1 MTSEIQGHVD
11 KAAAEGLSAETVAGW
26 LRDNPGFLSD
36 NLDLF
41 ISLASSG
48 QGRDETVVNMHQYL
62 IDRLRDEML
71 QMRDRESEILTTV
84 GDNTE
89 SLVRIHRAVVA
100 MSAAYDLESLVD
112 TVHGMLPLLLD
123 VEAAI
128 LCMEV
133 PEGGVPAPPGLNVIG
148 QGWIESLLGRDV
160 RISLRS
166 YTPGEPY
173 VFGDAAERIGSV
185 AYMRLNVDGYPPV
198 MIAFGSSLYEWF
210 ESGQATEL
218 MAFLGDVLELRLSQ
232 CLES

>member
-1 MTSEIQGHVD
+1 MTRDSREHADI
-11 KAAAEGLSAETVAGW
+11 ASAEGVSAETVARW

-36 NLDLF
+36 NLELF
-41 ISLASSG
+41 ISLATSD
-48 QGRDETVVNMHQYL
+48 QGRGETVVNMQQYL
-62 IDRLRDEML
+62 IDRLRNEML
-71 QMRDRESEILTTV
+71 QLRDRESEILTTV
-84 GDNTE
+84 GDNAE
-89 SLVRIHRAVVA
+89 SLVRIHKAVVA
-100 MSAAYDLESLVD
+100 LTAAYDLESLVD
-112 TVHGMLPLLLD
+112 TVHGTLPLLLD

-128 LCMEV
+128 LCMEA
-133 PEGGVPAPPGLNVIG
+133 PGGGIPAPPGLNVIG
-148 QGWIESLLGRDV
+148 PGWIESLLGQDV

-185 AYMRLNVDGYPPV
+185 AYMRLDVEGYPPV

-232 CLES
+232 CLED